1 MDDDTTIPST
11 LPEQDAPNRADR
23 ASKDHPIFKI
33 LLVGVV
39 LLVALWIFKR

>member
-11 LPEQDAPNRADR
+11 LPEQDLPMKADP
-23 ASKDHPIFKI
+23 ASKVHPVFKI

-39 LLVALWIFKR
+39 LLAVLFFFKR

>member
-11 LPEQDAPNRADR
+11 LPEQDRPMKADQTP
-23 ASKDHPIFKI
+23 KVHPIFKI

-39 LLVALWIFKR
+39 ILAVIFLFKR

>member
-11 LPEQDAPNRADR
+11 LPEHDVPNKADP

-33 LLVGVV
+33 LLAGVL

>member
-11 LPEQDAPNRADR
+11 LPEQDLPTRAEPAP
-23 ASKDHPIFKI
+23 KVHPVFKI

-39 LLVALWIFKR
+39 LLVVIFLFKR